1 MKHWNIFYHSL
12 KELSYK
18 RKLILTCL
26 IVGIFPLSI
35 TSIFSYYQLK
45 NTLIKQEMASLS
57 SALNTANSS
66 LNFQVSLYE
75 NLLLH
80 IAGSSIIIDTAQKEY
95 HSLYDKYE
103 QFHYHYDVFLNHV
116 YSQYPQIKQITLYVD
131 NPNLQHGKQLQSKQA
146 LLKEEWYQKYHSSIQ
161 AKPTWFVNS
170 SHDLI
175 LIAKIPEPYVQY
187 IKKYSKNYIC
197 ITIPSSKFFHFVEE
211 ISTNYHL
218 KIKKNNQIL
227 FEYTTPS
234 ILPLMEKK
242 QTSLTNTT
250 RDHWSILLEKPTY
263 LIQRPATKMLFVMC
277 YILLFCLLLIFLLST
292 ILSNFSVRRIYR
304 LHKQM
309 QIVKSGNFDIQIY
322 DDCHDE
328 IGELTNSF
336 QEMANEIHMLIEE
349 NYTNK
354 ITLKDTQLKALQA
367 QINPHFLY
375 NCLSLINSRA
385 LLNNQIEISQMS
397 QLMSTFY
404 RTTLNKGRSHIPI
417 QDEIKNVISY
427 IDIQKLLHENAFEV
441 MYQIDQQ
448 FPNISVPNLLL
459 QPLVENSIVHG
470 LLPKEG
476 NIGRLFLTVRQIEQQ
491 IHITIMDN
499 GVGIPSEKI
508 PYLTETD
515 SDGYGL
521 KNVNQRLQ
529 LTYGNDYG
537 LIIHSIPN
545 ESTMISFSIPLNENK
560 TSTIK

>member
-1 MKHWNIFYHSL
+1 MKQWNIFYHSL

-45 NTLIKQEMASLS
+45 HTLIKQEMSSLS
-57 SALNTANSS
+57 SALNTATNS
-66 LNFQVSLYE
+66 LTFQVSLYE

-80 IAGSSIIIDTAQKEY
+80 IANSSVIIDTAQKEY
-95 HSLYDKYE
+95 HSQYDKYE
-103 QFHYHYDVFLNHV
+103 QFNYHLDVFLNRI
-116 YSQYPQIKQITLYVD
+116 YSQYPEIEQITLYVD
-131 NPNLQHGKQLQSKQA
+131 NPSLHHGKQLQSKQVLTNEA
-146 LLKEEWYQKYHSSIQ
+146 WYQTYHSSIQ
-161 AKPTWFVNS
+161 AKPSWFLNS
-170 SHDLI
+170 NDELI

-187 IKKYSKNYIC
+187 IKKYSENYIC
-197 ITIPSSKFFHFVEE
+197 IIIPSYKFFHFVEE

-218 KIKKNNQIL
+218 KIQKNHQVL
-227 FEYTTPS
+227 FEYTTPN
-234 ILPLMEKK
+234 ILPLMDKK
-242 QTSLTNTT
+242 QTSLTNKTN
-250 RDHWSILLEKPTY
+250 DNWSILLEKPTY
-263 LIQRPATKMLFVMC
+263 LIQEPATKMLFIMF
-277 YILLFCLLLIFLLST
+277 YIILFCLLLIFFLST

-309 QIVKSGNFDIQIY
+309 QIVKSGNFDIYIH

-404 RTTLNKGRSHIPI
+404 RTTLNKGRSHISI

-427 IDIQKLLHENAFEV
+427 IDIQKLLHEKTFEV

-448 FPNISVPNLLL
+448 LPNISVPNLLL

-476 NIGRLFLTVRQIEQQ
+476 NIGRLFLTIRQIEQK
-491 IHITIMDN
+491 IHITVMDN
-499 GVGIPSEKI
+499 GVGISQDKI

-529 LTYGNDYG
+529 LTYGMDFG

-545 ESTMISFSIPLNENK
+545 ESTMVSFSIPCNE
-560 TSTIK
+560 S